1 MSRLSASV
9 KRDVRGFCAVY
20 EERDGLLHNKSD
32 NERLNNPGSSNS
44 SSVSYIL
51 WTYTGMR
58 VAYGI
63 VVILFLIAAAT
74 RLKLKE
80 TVRNVEKPNL
90 KEALISYP
98 KALQEGIKVWRNVS
112 SSMFFLFIASVI
124 FRFSFTLTGPFILI
138 YAFYVMQIG
147 GAPDPSLPSNVDPA
161 LQLARERWGYVNI
174 VLFISMILLSLP
186 IGRVIDKI
194 GRKKP
199 LIFAGLITL
208 PAIFLFIYGNYLTL
222 FISMI
227 LLGAGGLLAFSA
239 FQALFADL
247 VPRNLRGKVTG
258 SMNFFTY
265 ISMAI
270 GGVTGGL
277 LYDNVSPQMP
287 FLLMALLT
295 GLATLI
301 TFLTVHEP
309 KPEEREE

>member
-1 MSRLSASV
+1 M
-9 KRDVRGFCAVY
+9 GFSIIN
-20 EERDGLLHNKSD
+20 LIM
-32 NERLNNPGSSNS
+32 
-44 SSVSYIL
+44 SVSTTPAPAIAL
-51 WTYTGMR
+51 LLVTSFGPIWGMR

-63 VVILFLIAAAT
+63 VMILFLIAAAT

-80 TVRNVEKPNL
+80 TVRNVEKPSL
-90 KEALISYP
+90 KEALFSYP
-98 KALQEGIKVWRNVS
+98 ESLREGINVWRNVPHS
-112 SSMFFLFIASVI
+112 TFFLFISSLIA
-124 FRFSFTLTGPFILI
+124 RFTFTMTGPFLLV

-161 LQLARERWGYVNI
+161 LQLARERWGYINI
-174 VLFISMILLSLP
+174 VLFVSMILLSLP
-186 IGRVIDKI
+186 IGQVIDKI

-199 LIFAGLITL
+199 LVFSGVLMI
-208 PAIFLFIYGNYLTL
+208 PAVFLFLYGNYLML
-222 FISMI
+222 FISVIMWGAGQ
-227 LLGAGGLLAFSA
+227 LLGFSA

-287 FLLMALLT
+287 FLLTAFLT
-295 GLATLI
+295 GLATLVI
-301 TFLTVHEP
+301 YFGIHEP